1 MNIYIASVIT
11 NTTTYSTHFLFTP
24 ENPLSSPIHWEVE
37 VKSTMTEMNTD
48 IIVNIKISLV
58 SELRRHF
65 KRLMTEVE
73 KKITTTTKD
82 TLTPKDTDLTASI
95 YKANTHLTSDDD
107 NIIFWGE
114 DIEEGAKGEVEDIE
128 MEVGK

>member
-11 NTTTYSTHFLFTP
+11 NTTIYSTNFLFTP
-24 ENPLSSPIHWEVE
+24 ENTLPSPVHWEVE

-82 TLTPKDTDLTASI
+82 TLTPKDTDLTA
-95 YKANTHLTSDDD
+95 
-107 NIIFWGE
+107 
-114 DIEEGAKGEVEDIE
+114 
-128 MEVGK
+128 